1 MNNLKHTASRY
12 SPMHFALS
20 LSEHFICE
28 VIVTRVFSKVK
39 YFHFGVKWTASLHYA
54 VSFLIYTKRHLASF
68 FETHRFGLKP
78 RLFVS
83 DLETTSPFK
92 SDATCRK
99 SLLDP
104 LNPIESSCLP
114 KSISKPLHF
123 FLLFSEVSSLP
134 ISSNSKSL
142 FFPRPPLFFSK
153 ILPILHQKS
162 FSVFQWL
169 HKTLSSNSLESSSKI
184 PHPS

>member
-1 MNNLKHTASRY
+1 M
-12 SPMHFALS
+12 
-20 LSEHFICE
+20 
-28 VIVTRVFSKVK
+28 FSKVK

-54 VSFLIYTKRHLASF
+54 VSFLIYTKSHLASF
-68 FETHRFGLKP
+68 YQNSSFCFKPKLFGLC
-78 RLFVS
+78 S

-92 SDATCRK
+92 SDATCREY
-99 SLLDP
+99 LLDP
-104 LNPIESSCLP
+104 FNPIESSCLP